1 MNLIPV
7 ENQKD
12 LYRDPRTNAIINMNK
27 TDYESY
33 VKRRDSIKNE
43 KSRVDKIEDDITSVK
58 EDLNEIKY
66 LLKKLTNDESR

>member
-27 TDYESY
+27 TEYESY
-33 VKRRDSIKNE
+33 IKRRESIKNE
-43 KSRVDKIEDDITSVK
+43 KSRVDTIENELSNMK
-58 EDLNEIKY
+58 EDLNEIKS
-66 LLKKLTNDESR
+66 LLRKLANGS

>member
-58 EDLNEIKY
+58 EDLNEIKS
-66 LLKKLTNDESR
+66 LLKKLVSDESR

>member
-27 TDYESY
+27 VEYESY
-33 VKRRDSIKNE
+33 IARKKWMENGEKRIESIE
-43 KSRVDKIEDDITSVK
+43 
-58 EDLNEIKY
+58 NEIKVVKNDLSEIKM
-66 LLKKLTNDESR
+66 LLRRIVENES